1 MLPQLNAL
9 RQHWQLP
16 PVPHFFT
23 HIYQDADHT
32 LCLFPPWFCPPLTGW
47 PNKLT
52 QGDFQR
58 FDPHPTAMLAPQLAE
73 FLNAGAAPVV
83 FTPGSAHRHAAVYFQ
98 RALQA
103 VRRLGCRAIFLT
115 AHPDHVPPEL
125 PPTVLWQ
132 SYVPL
137 REILPKVA
145 VLVHHGGI
153 GTTAE
158 ALAAG
163 TPQLVLPQA
172 FDQFD
177 NARRVHALGAGDFI
191 QAPLL
196 WPAAGV
202 SARVLAQRLNAL
214 LMSDSL
220 HRRCRE
226 IASQCLASPP
236 HNEAILQALEA
247 MLASSPLAAHSQA

>member
-137 REILPKVA
+137 RDTAKGRRPRA
-145 VLVHHGGI
+145 PRWHWYHGRGF
-153 GTTAE
+153 GCRDASTGLATGFLTSSTTPGACTRW
-158 ALAAG
+158 ARAISFKPLCCG
-163 TPQLVLPQA
+163 LQLV
-172 FDQFD
+172 
-177 NARRVHALGAGDFI
+177 
-191 QAPLL
+191 
-196 WPAAGV
+196 
-202 SARVLAQRLNAL
+202 
-214 LMSDSL
+214 
-220 HRRCRE
+220 
-226 IASQCLASPP
+226 
-236 HNEAILQALEA
+236 
-247 MLASSPLAAHSQA
+247 